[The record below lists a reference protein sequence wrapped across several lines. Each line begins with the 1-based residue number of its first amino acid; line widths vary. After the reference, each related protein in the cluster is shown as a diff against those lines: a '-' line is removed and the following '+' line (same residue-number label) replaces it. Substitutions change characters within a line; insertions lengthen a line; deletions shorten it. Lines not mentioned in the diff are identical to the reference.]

1 MAYRE
6 KENEDWPVHC
16 DGGVGTIV
24 VCLSNEFEGA
34 DLRIY
39 GEEGKEE
46 GGERGEEGRLYSH
59 QLGRGVIMKGA
70 CQHSVDRLRSGKRYS
85 LVMKLVEC

>member
-6 KENEDWPVHC
+6 GENEDWPTHC

-24 VCLSNEFEGA
+24 VCLSDHFEGA

-39 GEEGKEE
+39 GEGREGE
-46 GGERGEEGRLYSH
+46 GEGERKEGRLYSH

-70 CQHSVDRLRSGKRYS
+70 CKHSVDRLRSGKRYS